1 MVNVQPSGQQRGT
14 IVTKEALSR
23 RNALAGAATVGIG
36 LPFLAACSDDSGG
49 TATDSSSPSESA
61 SETPSGSPSEK
72 ASEKAPAG
80 GAALGAAADVPVGG
94 GVVFKDEKV
103 VVTQPVEGEF
113 KGFSA
118 ICTHQGCP
126 VSSVADG
133 AIMCPCHGS
142 AFSIE
147 DGSVQAGPATKPL
160 GAVKVS
166 VKGGDITLA

>member
-1 MVNVQPSGQQRGT
+1 MTR
-14 IVTKEALSR
+14 EALSR

-36 LPFLAACSDDSGG
+36 LPFLAACSGDSGE
-49 TATDSSSPSESA
+49 TATDTSSASESA

-72 ASEKAPAG
+72 DSAGGSAG

-103 VVTQPVEGEF
+103 VVTQPAKGEF

-126 VSSVADG
+126 VASVADG
-133 AIMCPCHGS
+133 VIM
-142 AFSIE
+142 
-147 DGSVQAGPATKPL
+147 
-160 GAVKVS
+160 
-166 VKGGDITLA
+166 

>member
-1 MVNVQPSGQQRGT
+1 VNVQPSGQQRGT

-36 LPFLAACSDDSGG
+36 LPLLAACSGDSDE
-49 TATDSSSPSESA
+49 TATDSPSAGGSA
-61 SETPSGSPSEK
+61 SGSPSEE
-72 ASEKAPAG
+72 ASAG
-80 GAALGAAADVPVGG
+80 TALGAAADVPVGG

-103 VVTQPVEGEF
+103 VVTQPAKGEF

-126 VSSVADG
+126 VGSVADG
-133 AIMCPCHGS
+133 VIMCPCHGS

-147 DGSVQAGPATKPL
+147 DGSVEAGPATKPL
-160 GAVKVS
+160 GAVEVK
-166 VKGGDITLA
+166 VKGGEITLA

>member
-36 LPFLAACSDDSGG
+36 LPLLAACSGDSDE
-49 TATDSSSPSESA
+49 TATDSPSTGGSASGSTSESPA
-61 SETPSGSPSEK
+61 EK
-72 ASEKAPAG
+72 

-94 GVVFKDEKV
+94 GVVFKDQKV
-103 VVTQPVEGEF
+103 VVTQPAKGEF

-126 VSSVADG
+126 VASVEDG
-133 AIMCPCHGS
+133 AIKCPCHGS

-147 DGSVQAGPATKPL
+147 DGSVEAGPATKPL
-160 GAVKVS
+160 GAVEVT
-166 VKGGDITLA
+166 VKGGEITLA